1 MRSHRLLITLLV
13 VLTGGC
19 LTPPVKDTERQ
30 YFVLDVA
37 RAGEPIHQAS
47 GATLEVRP
55 LRVSPAYQGTG
66 FVYRREELR
75 YETDYYNE
83 FFTSPGAMISQEVR
97 DWLTDSGLFS
107 LVLDNPSDL
116 QTAYLLEGNVTALYG
131 DYTEPGDPRGILSI
145 RFSVIDDR
153 APRPR
158 AVLQAEYRQRV
169 GLAESSPQALVRAWN
184 EALGL
189 IFGRLESDL
198 AAALI
203 NQAEP

>member
-1 MRSHRLLITLLV
+1 MRRHRLPIIVLV
-13 VLTGGC
+13 VLMGGC
-19 LTPPVKDTERQ
+19 LNPPVKDTERQ
-30 YFVLDVA
+30 YYVLDVA
-37 RAGEPIHQAS
+37 RPAEPKHQ
-47 GATLEVRP
+47 GGDATLEVRP

-97 DWLTDSGLFS
+97 EWLADSGLFS

-131 DYTEPGDPRGILSI
+131 DYTDPGNPRGILSI
-145 RFSVIDDR
+145 RFSIIDDR

-158 AVLQAEYRQRV
+158 AVLQSEYREQIS
-169 GLAESSPQALVRAWN
+169 LAESSPQALVRAWN
-184 EALGL
+184 QALGR

-198 AAALI
+198 AEALI
-203 NQAEP
+203 DQVEP

>member
-1 MRSHRLLITLLV
+1 MRRHRLLIILLV

-19 LTPPVKDTERQ
+19 LSPPVKDTDRQ

-37 RAGEPIHQAS
+37 RPAEPTHRAR

-66 FVYRREELR
+66 FVYRRQQLR

-83 FFTSPGAMISQEVR
+83 FFTSPDAMISQEVR
-97 DWLTDSGLFS
+97 EWLADSGLFS
-107 LVLDNPSDL
+107 LVLENPSDL
-116 QTAYLLEGNVTALYG
+116 QTACLLEGNVTALYG
-131 DYTEPGDPRGILSI
+131 DYTDPGKPRAVLSI

-153 APRPR
+153 APRPK
-158 AVLQAEYRQRV
+158 AVLQSEYREQI

-184 EALGL
+184 QALGL

-198 AAALI
+198 AEALTRSG
-203 NQAEP
+203 

>member
-1 MRSHRLLITLLV
+1 MRRHRLLIILLV

-19 LTPPVKDTERQ
+19 LTPPVKDTDRQ

-37 RAGEPIHQAS
+37 RPAEPTRRTS

-55 LRVSPAYQGTG
+55 LRISPAYQGTG
-66 FVYRREELR
+66 FVYRRQQLR

-97 DWLTDSGLFS
+97 EWLADSGLFS
-107 LVLDNPSDL
+107 LVLENPSDL
-116 QTAYLLEGNVTALYG
+116 QTAYLLEGNVTALFG
-131 DYTEPGDPRGILSI
+131 DYTDPGEPRAVLSI

-153 APRPR
+153 APRPK
-158 AVLQAEYRQRV
+158 AALQSEYREQI

-184 EALGL
+184 PALAL
-189 IFGRLESDL
+189 VFGRLESDL
-198 AAALI
+198 AEALTRSG
-203 NQAEP
+203 